1 MVLGVWTLTASVS
14 LLFSSSM
21 TCQLLF
27 IFGINGIS
35 MVMMIL
41 LVSSPFFMICHT
53 NSDGM
58 DKCTIEPSLSG
69 TYSVFPACKCNM
81 AAIRSSWLDG
91 VTHQQFLTIMH
102 KWRSILTPQSSL
114 SRTMASLYSLG
125 YNSQLHFLHST
136 KPTIIMYWWGRVR
149 RSCILVVGL
158 KKQRKYTHMWH
169 LVPVGH
175 IGCNSATRWSI
186 RSHIHG
192 HVTVTM
198 KDLKIHH

>member
-1 MVLGVWTLTASVS
+1 VSVCLFKVIQNGHCKVSSMEKEQVQSLKNLQLTNESAHSYMVLLMVLGVWTLTASVS

-27 IFGINGIS
+27 IFGINGIC

-114 SRTMASLYSLG
+114 P
-125 YNSQLHFLHST
+125 QEQWHH
-136 KPTIIMYWWGRVR
+136 
-149 RSCILVVGL
+149 CI
-158 KKQRKYTHMWH
+158 H
-169 LVPVGH
+169 
-175 IGCNSATRWSI
+175 
-186 RSHIHG
+186 
-192 HVTVTM
+192 
-198 KDLKIHH
+198 